1 MTLTITQ
8 LAALLL
14 CAFVAG
20 GGLGGLIVAIFAGA
34 REAEPEPLGYVDQDG
49 EFTPAQHQWKNAG
62 AKAHHAE

>member
-14 CAFVAG
+14 CVFVAG
-20 GGLGGLIVAIFAGA
+20 GCFGGLIVAIFAGS
-34 REAEPEPLGYVDQDG
+34 REREPEPVGYVDQDG
-49 EFTPAQHQWKNAG
+49 ESTPAQHQWKNAG